1 MEPDGRAALTRITE
15 SSIATA
21 THAENRVDWTLTPPK
36 EKKTRIYSGQEETI
50 VLTVT
55 VQNPGPPAGAV
66 KVELLRNGAAVPDG
80 LIDKVNATISRTW
93 FLTGVKTLDLVAR
106 DKVYC
111 TGTYA
116 ISVILPNT

>member
-1 MEPDGRAALTRITE
+1 M
-15 SSIATA
+15 ATA
-21 THAENRVDWTLTPPK
+21 THTENKVDWTLTPPK
-36 EKKTRIYSGQEETI
+36 EKETRIYSGQEEMI

-55 VQNPGPPAGAV
+55 VINPFPPAGAV
-66 KVELLRNGAAVPDG
+66 RVELLRNGAAVPDG
-80 LIDKVNATISRTW
+80 LINKVNAGISRTW

-106 DKVYC
+106 DSVYC